1 MAHDR
6 GHVQDATVTG
16 AAHMRHE
23 FPAHQEHTRQIR
35 IENALPFGEGEIYE
49 VFSEIDS
56 RVVDENLEL
65 AEPLG
70 NIGLQS
76 LDLRFIFHVGKKHV
90 RFAAGAFNFA
100 LYILQLAFV
109 ARYQSDG
116 CSRLAQRQSHR
127 LSESF
132 TCASNERDFSMERT
146 RHLSHTISAG
156 SRGSF

>member
-1 MAHDR
+1 M
-6 GHVQDATVTG
+6 GHK
-16 AAHMRHE
+16 

-35 IENALPFGEGEIYE
+35 IENALPFGEGKIYKI
-49 VFSEIDS
+49 FAEIDS
-56 RVVDENLEL
+56 GVIDENLDL

-70 NIGLQS
+70 NIGLQA

-90 RFAAGAFNFA
+90 CFAAGAFNLA

-109 ARYQSDG
+109 ARYQSDS

-127 LSESF
+127 LSESL
-132 TCASNERDFSMERT
+132 TCACNERDFSVERT

-156 SRGSF
+156 SAARFSCP